1 MTRGELVI
9 FSYLHFNNT
18 IYRKWHGIVCI
29 LKLSSLTSPHLLPQ
43 LPIPPEGEELTLQRD
58 FRKAQD
64 EDIMACRGI
73 ITSGAGIE
81 PIIVD
86 ICDKNELD
94 RWSGRVI
101 EDMLKDVTTNIERT
115 SCQLGLQLY
124 IVRHS
129 S

>member
-1 MTRGELVI
+1 MAW
-9 FSYLHFNNT
+9 YCLHFEVIEFN
-18 IYRKWHGIVCI
+18 
-29 LKLSSLTSPHLLPQ
+29 LSRLLPQ
-43 LPIPPEGEELTLQRD
+43 LPIPPDGEELTLQRD

-86 ICDKNELD
+86 ICEKNELD

-115 SCQLGLQLY
+115 SCQLCLQL
-124 IVRHS
+124 VRHS